1 MLNIYHKINE
11 MLCLRRHH
19 LQHFCCDPVVC
30 ICWQYHAGVL
40 ATPSG
45 CFTTLVEL
53 PKWIFVRLKIR
64 RCCVQN
70 DTSIYNVFMLQIR
83 WRLRI
88 IEAEPSSNLQHK
100 LHCRMGYVLASAK
113 MRCFENSSGKLV
125 KFLVKQSEDPLHKSW
140 AGLSTARVWSCTV
153 AVDKWIPIL
162 RYRDGFSINHNECI
176 ILSHSQTMVWKEK
189 TPQNRSR
196 GKHWH
201 SWLCLTHWRLGD
213 MAVISK
219 V

>member
-1 MLNIYHKINE
+1 MQVSWLPQADVSLHLSSSPNE
-11 MLCLRRHH
+11 FSCGWKFADGVSKMTHLSTMFLCYKL
-19 LQHFCCDPVVC
+19 DDV
-30 ICWQYHAGVL
+30 I
-40 ATPSG
+40 
-45 CFTTLVEL
+45 
-53 PKWIFVRLKIR
+53 
-64 RCCVQN
+64 
-70 DTSIYNVFMLQIR
+70 D
-83 WRLRI
+83 
-88 IEAEPSSNLQHK
+88 AEPSSNLQHK
-100 LHCRMGYVLASAK
+100 LHHRMGYVLASAK
-113 MRCFENSSGKLV
+113 MGCFENSSGELA
-125 KFLVKQSEDPLHKSW
+125 KFLVKQTEDPLHKSW
-140 AGLSTARVWSCTV
+140 AGLSAARVWSCTV